1 MHDANTPEMATTKIT
16 TKMIVTMNK
25 VTSKRES
32 ILSKTDTIKIAH
44 ETITSTS
51 EPFSISDANSLSSID
66 TTRKIISKRTTNESS
81 TTSVTVATTQNSID
95 FSSITTVTS
104 PIVESATNNLIT
116 TSNMDPLTKN
126 MENTISYPNKRS
138 SLTTE
143 TSPIRHSVS
152 TDSLNTSVDITA
164 IESFT
169 TGLRRSSTTA
179 ISVPIKQSTKVDTRS
194 N

>member
-16 TKMIVTMNK
+16 TKMSVTMNT

-32 ILSKTDTIKIAH
+32 TLSKTDTIKIAH

-104 PIVESATNNLIT
+104 PIVESATNDLIT

-169 TGLRRSSTTA
+169 TGLRRSSTTI
-179 ISVPIKQSTKVDTRS
+179 ISVPIKQSATVDTRS